1 MRELNV
7 LTNTLAA
14 MGGDPEV
21 FADTHIAHMAANG
34 HRVLSH
40 RDVPGVTIQAEE
52 TSEAIISTITV
63 ARGMHIQFP
72 VHLCIGII
80 EPTGTQRIQTRLIIE
95 EEASAGFLAHCLFP
109 NVESGEH
116 RMEAVIEI
124 QPGATVKYL
133 ESHYQGP
140 YGGMVVVPQAVVK
153 VGRAARYVSDF
164 NLTTGRVGK
173 LAIDY
178 VIQVE
183 EDAVAELTAK
193 VFGRGNDEINIKEK
207 IELNGENA
215 KGLIKTRV
223 AIEHEAK
230 AELTGIME
238 AHAKGARG
246 HVDCRE
252 IVKDHAVASAV
263 PIVKVTHP
271 LAKITHEAAIG
282 SVDQKELETLM
293 AHGLDPEHATEL
305 IVSGMLQ

>member
-1 MRELNV
+1 
-7 LTNTLAA
+7 
-14 MGGDPEV
+14 
-21 FADTHIAHMAANG
+21 
-34 HRVLSH
+34 
-40 RDVPGVTIQAEE
+40 
-52 TSEAIISTITV
+52 
-63 ARGMHIQFP
+63 
-72 VHLCIGII
+72 
-80 EPTGTQRIQTRLIIE
+80 
-95 EEASAGFLAHCLFP
+95 
-109 NVESGEH
+109 
-116 RMEAVIEI
+116 MEAVIEI

-178 VIQVE
+178 VVQVE

>member
-1 MRELNV
+1 MRELKV
-7 LTNTLAA
+7 LTNTFAS

-40 RDVPGVTIQAEE
+40 REVPGVTIQAEE
-52 TSEAIISTITV
+52 TSESIITRITV
-63 ARGMHIQFP
+63 ARGVHVSLPI
-72 VHLCIGII
+72 HLCIGII
-80 EPTGTQRIQTRLIIE
+80 EPKGIQHIQTRLTVE
-95 EEASAGFLAHCLFP
+95 EGASAGFLAHCLFP

-116 RMEAVIEI
+116 RMDAIIEI
-124 QPGATVKYL
+124 QEGATVKYL

-140 YGGMVVVPQAVVK
+140 YGGMVVMPHAIVK
-153 VGRAARYVSDF
+153 IGKSARYFSDF
-164 NLTTGRVGK
+164 TLTTGRVGK
-173 LAIDY
+173 LNIDY
-178 VIQVE
+178 VVQVGE
-183 EDAVAELTAK
+183 NAVAELAAK
-193 VFGRGNDEINIKEK
+193 VFGRGTDEINIKEK
-207 IELNGENA
+207 IELNGENS

-223 AIEHEAK
+223 AVEHEAK

-263 PIVKVTHP
+263 PIVRVTHP
-271 LAKITHEAAIG
+271 LAKVTHEAAIG

-293 AHGLDPEHATEL
+293 AHGLNPEQATEL

>member
-1 MRELNV
+1 MRELKV
-7 LTNTLAA
+7 LTNTFAS

-40 RDVPGVTIQAEE
+40 REVPGVTIQTEE
-52 TSEAIISTITV
+52 TSESLITRITV
-63 ARGMHIQFP
+63 ARGVHVSLPI
-72 VHLCIGII
+72 HLCIGII
-80 EPTGTQRIQTRLIIE
+80 EPSGIQHIQTRLTIE
-95 EEASAGFLAHCLFP
+95 EGASANFLAHCLFP

-116 RMEAVIEI
+116 RMDAIIEI
-124 QPGATVKYL
+124 QEGATVKYL

-140 YGGMVVVPQAVVK
+140 YGGMVVVPRALVK
-153 VGRAARYVSDF
+153 IGKSARYFSDF
-164 NLTTGRVGK
+164 TLTTGRVGK
-173 LAIDY
+173 LNIDY
-178 VIQVE
+178 VVQVG

-193 VFGRGNDEINIKEK
+193 VFGRGTDEINIKEK

-223 AIEHEAK
+223 AVEHEAK

-252 IVKDHAVASAV
+252 IVKDHAVASAI
-263 PIVKVTHP
+263 PIVYVTHP
-271 LAKITHEAAIG
+271 LAKVTHEAAIG

-293 AHGLDPEHATEL
+293 AHGLNPEQATEL